1 MYNTILFDLD
11 GTLTD
16 PGIGITNSVAYA
28 LDKWGINVNDRVEL
42 YKFIGPP
49 LVESFEKYYGFS
61 HDDALLAL
69 KYYREYF
76 SEKGL
81 FENEVYDGIVELLE
95 DLKAQGKRLIVATS
109 KPEVYSKRILE
120 HFDLYKYFD
129 FLAGATFDE
138 KRVKKNDVI
147 AYAIESC
154 GIDDLSRVV
163 MIGDREHDVLGS
175 ACFGIDSIGVLW
187 GYGSREELNAAGA
200 TYIAEKVEDIR
211 KIIK

>member
-28 LDKWGINVNDRVEL
+28 LDKWGIKVNDRTEL

-69 KYYREYF
+69 KQYREYF

-81 FENEVYDGIVELLE
+81 FENEVYNGIVELLE
-95 DLKAQGKRLIVATS
+95 ALKEQGKRLIVATS

-129 FLAGATFDE
+129 FLAGATFDG

-154 GIDDLSRVV
+154 GIDDLSSVV
-163 MIGDREHDVLGS
+163 MIGDREHDVLGA

-187 GYGSREELNAAGA
+187 GYGSREELKAAGA

-211 KIIK
+211 EFIK